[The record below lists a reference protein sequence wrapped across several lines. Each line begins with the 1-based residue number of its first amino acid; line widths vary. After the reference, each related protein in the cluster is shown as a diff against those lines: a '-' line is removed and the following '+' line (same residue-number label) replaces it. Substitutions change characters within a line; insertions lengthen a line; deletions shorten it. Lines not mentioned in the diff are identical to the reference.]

1 MEVNKNQIV
10 NILNRLNDLETEQ
23 QKNKEFFIMVKN
35 KLLELNVCVDAIL
48 SIVSYESYEDDIL
61 YRNKMKQ
68 YENMKLLFVEEL
80 NKHKDKFDDD
90 ELKQLMNQIVGEC

>member
-10 NILNRLNDLETEQ
+10 NILNRLNDLEIEQ

-35 KLLELNVCVDAIL
+35 KLLELNDCVDTIL
-48 SIVSYESYEDDIL
+48 SIISYEDDIL
-61 YRNKMKQ
+61 YRDKMKQ

>member
-1 MEVNKNQIV
+1 MEINKNQIV
-10 NILNRLNDLETEQ
+10 NILNRLNDLEIEQ
-23 QKNKEFFIMVKN
+23 QENKEFFIMVKN
-35 KLLELNVCVDAIL
+35 KLLELNDCVDTIL
-48 SIVSYESYEDDIL
+48 SIVSYEDDIL

-80 NKHKDKFDDD
+80 NKHEDKFDDD

>member
-10 NILNRLNDLETEQ
+10 NILNRLNDLEIEQ

-48 SIVSYESYEDDIL
+48 NIVSYESYEDDIL

-80 NKHKDKFDDD
+80 NKHEDKFDDD

>member
-1 MEVNKNQIV
+1 MEINKNQIV
-10 NILNRLNDLETEQ
+10 NILNRLNDLEIEQ

-35 KLLELNVCVDAIL
+35 KLLELNDCVDAIL
-48 SIVSYESYEDDIL
+48 SIVSYEDDIL

-80 NKHKDKFDDD
+80 NKHEDKFDDD

>member
-1 MEVNKNQIV
+1 MEINKNQIV
-10 NILNRLNDLETEQ
+10 NILNRLNDLEIEQ

-35 KLLELNVCVDAIL
+35 KLLELNDCVDAIL
-48 SIVSYESYEDDIL
+48 SIVSYEDDIL

-80 NKHKDKFDDD
+80 NKHEDKFDDD
-90 ELKQLMNQIVGEC
+90 ELKQLMHQIVGEC

>member
-10 NILNRLNDLETEQ
+10 NILNRLNDLEIEQ

-35 KLLELNVCVDAIL
+35 KLLELNDCVDAIL
-48 SIVSYESYEDDIL
+48 SIISYDDDIL
-61 YRNKMKQ
+61 YGNKMKQ

-90 ELKQLMNQIVGEC
+90 ELKQLMNQIIGEC